1 MVEMSNE
8 QLFCL
13 RWNNFQTNFTAQ
25 FETLRAEEDFV
36 DVTLACEGKRIKAH
50 KLILSACSPYFKELF
65 KCNPCKHP
73 IIFMQ
78 DVEYEHLL
86 SLVEFMYSG
95 EVNIAQAQLPNFLH
109 TAECL
114 QIRGLTA
121 ALQKKKSTESEKIS
135 NSKTMTLFSNENNT
149 KLKNQSR
156 TNESNSNFENNLDER
171 LPPSKKICR
180 SSDQAHHSRDPP
192 LSIDGVESKP
202 GPLLQPKTE
211 PIEYFSDDEIKTET
225 SPRASADFMS
235 EGHSSYSMQGSTDT
249 SVHHNQF
256 GESSQENT
264 QGSWP
269 NRRYSQTLNETNTRN
284 FSSNRVSLG
293 FGVEVRVDQLRGVK
307 WNDYRK
313 LTRGLASI
321 LFSHQ
326 ELATRSVTGQRWSR
340 YFSAGDARPVKPA
353 LDPAKIHAIIGIYL

>member
-264 QGSWP
+264 QALLQVYDEAAGGMGDS
-269 NRRYSQTLNETNTRN
+269 
-284 FSSNRVSLG
+284 RVRW
-293 FGVEVRVDQLRGVK
+293 EV
-307 WNDYRK
+307 
-313 LTRGLASI
+313 
-321 LFSHQ
+321 
-326 ELATRSVTGQRWSR
+326 
-340 YFSAGDARPVKPA
+340 ARPCPVCGRMYSNNSNLRRHLRSA
-353 LDPAKIHAIIGIYL
+353 HIEQRYLEAQTIT